1 MSIARH
7 HAEWLSL
14 LDIVGSFLSME
25 VLLEVFPQGLSAHDS
40 EHFALLKQVY
50 AEWGQEQRDR
60 SIDQEIHRV
69 WVEWV
74 LQNTLGYPQE
84 YLKTGQE
91 IGEHWRVRLEQQQE
105 TMMPDWVLVDP
116 RDPQR
121 ANKPE
126 LLIQIFEPNQKLE
139 GTYKGITRSSN
150 WSASPV
156 TRMVELLRGLRVS
169 LGLITNGEEWMLVY
183 APQGGTSSTVSWYA
197 NIWIEE
203 KITLRAFRDLL
214 GVERF
219 FGVQE
224 QDTLASLCDRSKN
237 SQQEVTDQ
245 LGLQVRKAVEI
256 LIQKLAE
263 IDTDHQGRMLAGV
276 STQELYQAA
285 CFVMMRLVFL
295 LCAEER
301 GLLLLGEERYDKNY
315 AVSTLQESLRAIADH
330 SGEEILERRHD
341 AWCRLMA
348 LFRAV
353 HGGVY
358 HPNFKLPAYGG
369 NLFDPD
375 AFPFLEGRFEGHDEP
390 IAVDNRTVLHLL
402 ESLQILRIKVA
413 GGGFEPRRLSF
424 KAIEVEQIG
433 HVYEGLL
440 DHQAVKSNSTVLGLE
455 GTKNKEPEI
464 LLEELEA
471 LAAQGEE
478 VLIKFLKKETG
489 RGEAA
494 LKKLLS
500 FDRELGIGNR
510 ELVMGDGELGIGNRE
525 LVMGGGELGIGN
537 WESGIGD
544 GELGMQ
550 SKPITDYQSPITN
563 PQSPITNL
571 SHYEESRYLTRC
583 GNDLALWHRVKPFY
597 RLIRKDSRE
606 YPVII
611 SAGSVYVTA
620 GTDRRESG
628 THYTPKALTE
638 EIVRY
643 TLEPLVYVGVSEGL
657 PQAEWRLRSPQEI
670 LSLKIC
676 DPTMGSGAFL
686 VQVCRYLA
694 ARLLE
699 SWERLDPPQP
709 PLKRGEKSLEVPLIK
724 GDLGGSIFTVFG
736 NVSKPDLDEPLIP
749 DDEADRLIVAKRLIA
764 ERCVYGVD
772 KNPLAVE
779 MAKLSLWLETLQKDK
794 PFTFVDHALR
804 CGDSLVGVTVEQLR
818 FWNLDV
824 SSHIHQLGM
833 GINEVWNRIREA
845 ISKRMQLESF
855 AVNSLGDRVKKEL
868 LLMESQAR
876 LKDLKD
882 RADLLVM
889 SYLANCKKSQQDD
902 LRREL
907 LMVANGEM
915 DVSVSQ
921 RELLPDLEA
930 LRPLHWE
937 LEFPEVFL
945 DPPQPP
951 LKRGEKILQVPLHK
965 EDLGGSG
972 FDAICGNPPFMGGQ
986 KITGAMGTAYRDFIV
1001 EWIANNVKG
1010 SADFVAYFFLQ
1021 ISRLLKVDGCFGLVA
1036 TNTISQG
1043 DTREVGLDQVATKGK
1058 IYRAIPSRPWSGTA
1072 ALEVAY
1078 VWVKK
1083 GEWNGKYLLDEKSVN
1098 GITPYLAEISKV
1110 KGNPERLKENEGKSF
1125 KGTEV
1130 HGMGFVLDP
1139 EEANAL
1145 ITQNPKNKDVL
1156 FPYINGEDL
1165 NTNYDQS
1172 ASRWVI
1178 NFRDWA
1184 LSPEYDDPKNP
1195 KGAPYASDYPDC
1207 LEIVERLVKS
1217 ERESKADKNQT
1228 NKDTA
1233 KRWWQFKRITKELY
1247 EAIAQCD
1254 RVLVICLHTK
1264 YSIFSIVPKSQ
1275 VFSHALAVI
1284 SDESYKMLAILCS
1297 SFHDFWAWDKASTMG
1312 GHTLRYTPSDCFETF
1327 PFPTLTPET
1336 EKELETIGEKYY
1348 NHRQQIMQTTQLGL
1362 TKTYNR
1368 FHDPNDTTADIQ
1380 QLRELHIQMD
1390 YAVMKAYGWLDLVIG
1405 DGELVMG
1412 NGTITN
1418 PQSPITNHQSAITNP
1433 LNHNFHQT
1441 KQGLRFTISETAR
1454 RDILDRLLALNH
1466 ARYAEEVKAG
1476 VGKEKGKRKKEKFV
1490 DKRQMNLLGKI
1501 N

>member
-440 DHQAVKSNSTVLGLE
+440 DHQAVRSNSTVLGLE

-464 LLEELEA
+464 LLEDLEA
-471 LAAQGEE
+471 LAAQGDE
-478 VLIKFLKKETG
+478 VLVKFLKKETG

-510 ELVMGDGELGIGNRE
+510 ELVM
-525 LVMGGGELGIGN
+525 
-537 WESGIGD
+537 GD

-749 DDEADRLIVAKRLIA
+749 DDEVDRLIVAKRLIA

-889 SYLANCKKSQQDD
+889 SYLANCKRSQQDD

-915 DVSVSQ
+915 SVSDSQ
-921 RELLPDLEA
+921 REILPDLEA
-930 LRPLHWE
+930 LRPFHWE

-965 EDLGGSG
+965 GDLGGAG
-972 FDAICGNPPFMGGQ
+972 FDAI
-986 KITGAMGTAYRDFIV
+986 
-1001 EWIANNVKG
+1001 
-1010 SADFVAYFFLQ
+1010 
-1021 ISRLLKVDGCFGLVA
+1021 
-1036 TNTISQG
+1036 
-1043 DTREVGLDQVATKGK
+1043 
-1058 IYRAIPSRPWSGTA
+1058 
-1072 ALEVAY
+1072 
-1078 VWVKK
+1078 
-1083 GEWNGKYLLDEKSVN
+1083 
-1098 GITPYLAEISKV
+1098 
-1110 KGNPERLKENEGKSF
+1110 
-1125 KGTEV
+1125 
-1130 HGMGFVLDP
+1130 
-1139 EEANAL
+1139 
-1145 ITQNPKNKDVL
+1145 
-1156 FPYINGEDL
+1156 
-1165 NTNYDQS
+1165 
-1172 ASRWVI
+1172 
-1178 NFRDWA
+1178 
-1184 LSPEYDDPKNP
+1184 
-1195 KGAPYASDYPDC
+1195 
-1207 LEIVERLVKS
+1207 
-1217 ERESKADKNQT
+1217 
-1228 NKDTA
+1228 
-1233 KRWWQFKRITKELY
+1233 
-1247 EAIAQCD
+1247 
-1254 RVLVICLHTK
+1254 
-1264 YSIFSIVPKSQ
+1264 
-1275 VFSHALAVI
+1275 
-1284 SDESYKMLAILCS
+1284 
-1297 SFHDFWAWDKASTMG
+1297 
-1312 GHTLRYTPSDCFETF
+1312 
-1327 PFPTLTPET
+1327 
-1336 EKELETIGEKYY
+1336 
-1348 NHRQQIMQTTQLGL
+1348 
-1362 TKTYNR
+1362 
-1368 FHDPNDTTADIQ
+1368 
-1380 QLRELHIQMD
+1380 
-1390 YAVMKAYGWLDLVIG
+1390 
-1405 DGELVMG
+1405 
-1412 NGTITN
+1412 
-1418 PQSPITNHQSAITNP
+1418 
-1433 LNHNFHQT
+1433 
-1441 KQGLRFTISETAR
+1441 
-1454 RDILDRLLALNH
+1454 
-1466 ARYAEEVKAG
+1466 
-1476 VGKEKGKRKKEKFV
+1476 
-1490 DKRQMNLLGKI
+1490 
-1501 N
+1501 

>member
-74 LQNTLGYPQE
+74 LLNTLGYPQE

-105 TMMPDWVLVDP
+105 TLIPDWVLVDP

-224 QDTLASLCDRSKN
+224 QDTLVSLCDRSKN

-440 DHQAVKSNSTVLGLE
+440 DHQAVRSNSTVLGLE

-464 LLEELEA
+464 LLEDLEA

-478 VLIKFLKKETG
+478 VLLKFLKKETG

-510 ELVMGDGELGIGNRE
+510 ELVM
-525 LVMGGGELGIGN
+525 
-537 WESGIGD
+537 GD

-699 SWERLDPPQP
+699 SWERLGSPH
-709 PLKRGEKSLEVPLIK
+709 PLAPSPLGRGGTRDLSGSPLP
-724 GDLGGSIFTVFG
+724 LGEGLGVRAVFTVFG

-818 FWNLDV
+818 FWDLDV

-889 SYLANCKKSQQDD
+889 SYLASCKRSQQDD

-907 LMVANGEM
+907 LLVANGDM
-915 DVSVSQ
+915 SVSDSQ
-921 RELLPDLEA
+921 REILPNLEA
-930 LRPLHWE
+930 LRPFHWE

-945 DPPQPP
+945 GASVVLASASLSQRKLSDHRT
-951 LKRGEKILQVPLHK
+951 LSGAE
-965 EDLGGSG
+965 GSG
-972 FDAICGNPPFMGGQ
+972 FDAICGNPPFMGGL
-986 KITGAMGTAYRDFIV
+986 KLFPNFGGAYRDYLVNHLASGIRG
-1001 EWIANNVKG
+1001 NRG
-1010 SADFVAYFFLQ
+1010 TADFCAYFFLRV
-1021 ISRLLKVDGCFGLVA
+1021 INLLKQDGCFGLVA
-1036 TNTISQG
+1036 TNTIAQG
-1043 DTREVGLDQVATKGK
+1043 DTREIGLDQVVKIGE
-1058 IYRAIPSRPWSGTA
+1058 IYRSVPSRPWSGTA

-1078 VWVKK
+1078 VWAKK
-1083 GEWNGKYLLDEKSVN
+1083 GGWEGKYFINEKEVD
-1098 GITPYLAEISKV
+1098 GITSYLSV
-1110 KGNPERLKENEGKSF
+1110 SSNSMGTPEKLKANESKSF
-1125 KGTEV
+1125 QGSNV
-1130 HGMGFVLDP
+1130 VGMGFVLEP
-1139 EEANAL
+1139 EEAKAL
-1145 ITQNPKNKDVL
+1145 ITKNSKNKDVL
-1156 FPYINGEDL
+1156 FPYLNGSDV
-1165 NTNYDQS
+1165 NSNYDQS
-1172 ASRWVI
+1172 PSRWVI
-1178 NFRDWA
+1178 NFFDWA
-1184 LSPEYDDPKNP
+1184 LSPEHDDPKKP
-1195 KGAPYASDYPDC
+1195 KGAPYATDYPDC
-1207 LEIVERLVKS
+1207 LEIVERLVKP
-1217 ERESKADKNQT
+1217 E
-1228 NKDTA
+1228 
-1233 KRWWQFKRITKELY
+1233 RITKPPINHFNKTIARDWWLYGGPRKELY

-1254 RVLVICLHTK
+1254 RVLVCARVSKML
-1264 YSIFSIVPKSQ
+1264 IFSFVPNEY
-1275 VFSHALAVI
+1275 VFNEKLVVFPDSNSVYFSLLQ
-1284 SDESYKMLAILCS
+1284 SDI
-1297 SFHDFWAWDKASTMG
+1297 HVHWAWQYSSTMRDAG
-1312 GHTLRYTPSDCFETF
+1312 INYSPTDVLETF

-1368 FHDPNDTTADIQ
+1368 FHDPNDTAADIQ

-1405 DGELVMG
+1405 DGELVMGNGELVMG

-1501 N
+1501 NQS

>member
-413 GGGFEPRRLSF
+413 GGGLEPRRLSF

-440 DHQAVKSNSTVLGLE
+440 DHQAVRSNSTVLGLE

-464 LLEELEA
+464 LLEDLEA

-478 VLIKFLKKETG
+478 VLLKFLKKETG

-510 ELVMGDGELGIGNRE
+510 ELVM
-525 LVMGGGELGIGN
+525 
-537 WESGIGD
+537 GD

-749 DDEADRLIVAKRLIA
+749 DDEVDRLIVAKRLIA

-889 SYLANCKKSQQDD
+889 SYLANCKRSQQDD

-915 DVSVSQ
+915 SVSDSQ
-921 RELLPDLEA
+921 REILPDLEA
-930 LRPLHWE
+930 LRPFHWE

-965 EDLGGSG
+965 GDLGGAG
-972 FDAICGNPPFMGGQ
+972 FDAICGNPPFMGGS
-986 KITGAMGTAYRDFIV
+986 KITGVMGTPYRDFLV
-1001 EWIANNVKG
+1001 DWIAQKKG
-1010 SADFVAYFFLQ
+1010 NADFVAYFFLQ
-1021 ISRLLKVDGCFGLVA
+1021 VCNLLKNDGCFGLVA
-1036 TNTISQG
+1036 TNTIAQG
-1043 DTREVGLDQVATKGK
+1043 DTREIGLDQVATKGK

-1078 VWVKK
+1078 VWAKK
-1083 GEWNGKYLLDEKSVN
+1083 GNWEGKYLLDGKEVE
-1098 GITPYLAEISKV
+1098 GITPYLSIASTSASNPHQLIANKGQSFLGSKIY
-1110 KGNPERLKENEGKSF
+1110 GQ
-1125 KGTEV
+1125 
-1130 HGMGFVLDP
+1130 GFVLAL
-1139 EEANAL
+1139 EESEAL
-1145 ITQNPKNKDVL
+1145 IIKNPANKDIL
-1156 FPYINGEDL
+1156 FPYINGSDL
-1165 NTNYDQS
+1165 NENFDQS
-1172 ASRWVI
+1172 PSRWVI
-1178 NFRDWA
+1178 NFFDWA
-1184 LSPEYDDPKNP
+1184 LSPEHDDPKNL

-1207 LEIVERLVKS
+1207 LEIVERLVKP
-1217 ERESKADKNQT
+1217 ERAT
-1228 NKDTA
+1228 NNRKVRRE
-1233 KRWWQFKRITKELY
+1233 RWWQYGEIAKGLY
-1247 EAIAQCD
+1247 ETISQCD
-1254 RVLVICLHTK
+1254 RVLVLSLVNNHLGFA
-1264 YSIFSIVPKSQ
+1264 FSRTNI
-1275 VFSHALAVI
+1275 VFSHRCAVFPLSKY
-1284 SDESYKMLAILCS
+1284 SDFCILQS
-1297 SFHDFWAWDKASTMG
+1297 NFHYNWAWSNSSTM
-1312 GHTLRYTPSDCFETF
+1312 RRDINYSPSDCFVTF

-1368 FHDPNDTTADIQ
+1368 FHDPNDTAADIQ

-1405 DGELVMG
+1405 DGELVMGNGELVMG

>member
-50 AEWGQEQRDR
+50 AEWGNEQSDR
-60 SIDQEIHRV
+60 RIEREIHRA

-74 LQNTLGYPQE
+74 LVNTLGYPQE

-91 IGEHWRVRLEQQQE
+91 IANHWRIRLEQHQE
-105 TMMPDWVLVDP
+105 TIAPDWVLVDAH
-116 RDPQR
+116 DPNKV
-121 ANKPE
+121 NKPE
-126 LLIQIFEPNQKLE
+126 LLIQIFEPSQKLD
-139 GTYKGITRSSN
+139 GTYKGINKESK

-156 TRMVELLRGLRVS
+156 TRMVELLRGLKVS

-183 APQGGTSSTVSWYA
+183 APQGGTSSTVSWYG
-197 NIWIEE
+197 NIWVEE

-224 QDTLASLCDRSKN
+224 QDTLGSLCDRSKN

-263 IDTDHQGRMLAGV
+263 IDADHQGRMLAQV
-276 STQELYQAA
+276 SMQELYRAA

-369 NLFDPD
+369 DLFDPD

-440 DHQAVKSNSTVLGLE
+440 DHQAVKSSSTVLGLE

-464 LLEELEA
+464 LLEDLEA

-478 VLIKFLKKETG
+478 VLVKFLKKDTG

-494 LKKLLS
+494 LKKLLI
-500 FDRELGIGNR
+500 FDSASALSNI
-510 ELVMGDGELGIGNRE
+510 
-525 LVMGGGELGIGN
+525 
-537 WESGIGD
+537 
-544 GELGMQ
+544 
-550 SKPITDYQSPITN
+550 
-563 PQSPITNL
+563 NL

-583 GNDLALWHRVKPFY
+583 GNDLQLWHRIKPFY

-611 SAGSVYVTA
+611 STGSVYVTA

-657 PQAEWRLRSPQEI
+657 PQGEWRLRSPQEI
-670 LSLKIC
+670 LNLKIC

-699 SWERLDPPQP
+699 SWENLPPSPQFWGNKNNQSP
-709 PLKRGEKSLEVPLIK
+709 PEL
-724 GDLGGSIFTVFG
+724 GDLGGLDNLKQGRRDVFTVFG
-736 NVSKPDLDEPLIP
+736 NISKPDLDEALIP
-749 DDEADRLIVAKRLIA
+749 DDDLDRLIVAKRLIA

-804 CGDSLVGVTVEQLR
+804 CGDSLLGLTSREQFEKLHLNPEKGNFTGRLVAPKMKPVLQKAIAERLGLKNLR
-818 FWNLDV
+818 DDDRALKEAK
-824 SSHIHQLGM
+824 L
-833 GINEVWNRIREA
+833 REA
-845 ISKRMQLESF
+845 
-855 AVNSLGDRVKKEL
+855 
-868 LLMESQAR
+868 
-876 LKDLKD
+876 D
-882 RADLLVM
+882 RAIAQVRYIGDSLIGECFAKANKAENLKAEDLNRLLETVVLLEDEQERDREI
-889 SYLANCKKSQQDD
+889 SLLKNQAERRLNFDLPQQDLAAD
-902 LRREL
+902 SNKRR
-907 LMVANGEM
+907 V
-915 DVSVSQ
+915 
-921 RELLPDLEA
+921 PF
-930 LRPLHWE
+930 HWIF
-937 LEFPEVFL
+937 EFPEIFL
-945 DPPQPP
+945 DQ
-951 LKRGEKILQVPLHK
+951 ENA
-965 EDLGGSG
+965 G

-1001 EWIANNVKG
+1001 EWVANNVKG
-1010 SADFVAYFFLQ
+1010 SADFVSYFFLQ
-1021 ISRLLKVDGCFGLVA
+1021 ISRLLKNDGCFGLVA

-1043 DTREVGLDQVATKGK
+1043 DTREVGLDQVATKGE

-1078 VWVKK
+1078 VWAKK
-1083 GEWNGKYLLDEKSVN
+1083 GDWNGKYFLNEKPVD
-1098 GITPYLAEISKV
+1098 GITPYLTEIGRILGTPYTLEVNS
-1110 KGNPERLKENEGKSF
+1110 GKSF
-1125 KGTEV
+1125 QGSNIL
-1130 HGMGFVLDP
+1130 GIGFTMSPD
-1139 EEANAL
+1139 EAKAL
-1145 ITQNPKNKDVL
+1145 ITKDPKNQDIL
-1156 FPYINGEDL
+1156 FPYLNGSDL
-1165 NTNYDQS
+1165 NSNPDQ
-1172 ASRWVI
+1172 APARWVI
-1178 NFRDWA
+1178 NF
-1184 LSPEYDDPKNP
+1184 
-1195 KGAPYASDYPDC
+1195 G
-1207 LEIVERLVKS
+1207 
-1217 ERESKADKNQT
+1217 
-1228 NKDTA
+1228 
-1233 KRWWQFKRITKELY
+1233 
-1247 EAIAQCD
+1247 
-1254 RVLVICLHTK
+1254 
-1264 YSIFSIVPKSQ
+1264 SI
-1275 VFSHALAVI
+1275 
-1284 SDESYKMLAILCS
+1284 
-1297 SFHDFWAWDKASTMG
+1297 
-1312 GHTLRYTPSDCFETF
+1312 
-1327 PFPTLTPET
+1327 
-1336 EKELETIGEKYY
+1336 
-1348 NHRQQIMQTTQLGL
+1348 
-1362 TKTYNR
+1362 
-1368 FHDPNDTTADIQ
+1368 
-1380 QLRELHIQMD
+1380 
-1390 YAVMKAYGWLDLVIG
+1390 
-1405 DGELVMG
+1405 
-1412 NGTITN
+1412 
-1418 PQSPITNHQSAITNP
+1418 
-1433 LNHNFHQT
+1433 
-1441 KQGLRFTISETAR
+1441 
-1454 RDILDRLLALNH
+1454 
-1466 ARYAEEVKAG
+1466 G
-1476 VGKEKGKRKKEKFV
+1476 VSGR
-1490 DKRQMNLLGKI
+1490 
-1501 N
+1501 

>member
-50 AEWGQEQRDR
+50 AEWGNEQSDR
-60 SIDQEIHRV
+60 QIHRA

-74 LQNTLGYPQE
+74 LVNTLGYPQE

-91 IGEHWRVRLEQQQE
+91 IANHWQIRLEQHQE
-105 TMMPDWVLVDP
+105 TIAPDWVLVDP
-116 RDPQR
+116 QV
-121 ANKPE
+121 NKPE
-126 LLIQIFEPNQKLE
+126 LLIQIFEPSQKLD
-139 GTYKGITRSSN
+139 GTYKGINKGSN

-156 TRMVELLRGLRVS
+156 TRMVELLRGLKVS

-197 NIWIEE
+197 NIWVEE

-263 IDTDHQGRMLAGV
+263 IDADHQGRMLAQV
-276 STQELYQAA
+276 SMQELYRAA

-369 NLFDPD
+369 DLFDPD

-440 DHQAVKSNSTVLGLE
+440 DHQAVKSSSTVLGLD

-464 LLEELEA
+464 LLEDLEA

-478 VLIKFLKKETG
+478 VLVKFLKKDTG

-494 LKKLLS
+494 LKKLLI
-500 FDRELGIGNR
+500 FDSAEALASTSLSQRQNR
-510 ELVMGDGELGIGNRE
+510 TL
-525 LVMGGGELGIGN
+525 
-537 WESGIGD
+537 SGVEGS
-544 GELGMQ
+544 G
-550 SKPITDYQSPITN
+550 
-563 PQSPITNL
+563 L

-583 GNDLALWHRVKPFY
+583 GNDLALWHRIKPFY
-597 RLIRKDSRE
+597 RLIRKDTRD

-643 TLEPLVYVGVSEGL
+643 TLEPLVYMGVSEGL

-670 LSLKIC
+670 LNLKIC

-686 VQVCRYLA
+686 VQVCRFLA

-699 SWERLDPPQP
+699 SWE
-709 PLKRGEKSLEVPLIK
+709 GLE
-724 GDLGGSIFTVFG
+724 GSKIFTVFG
-736 NVSKPDLDEPLIP
+736 NISKPDLDEALIP
-749 DDEADRLIVAKRLIA
+749 DDDLDRLIVAKRLIA

-818 FWNLDV
+818 FWDLDV
-824 SSHIHQLGM
+824 SSHVHQLGI
-833 GINEVWNRIREA
+833 GINEVWIRIREA
-845 ISKRMQLESF
+845 ISKRMELESF
-855 AVNSLGDRVKKEL
+855 TVNSREDRAKKEAL
-868 LLMESQAR
+868 LAVSQAR
-876 LKDLKD
+876 IKDLKD

-889 SYLANCKKSQQDD
+889 SYLANCKRSQQDD

-907 LMVANGEM
+907 LLVANGEM
-915 DVSVSQ
+915 DMSVSQ

-930 LRPLHWE
+930 LRPFHWE

-945 DPPQPP
+945 PSPPSP
-951 LKRGEKILQVPLHK
+951 LSQKGRGGTISKTVLAPLSL
-965 EDLGGSG
+965 DGRGTGGEGG

-1001 EWIANNVKG
+1001 EWVANNVKG

-1021 ISRLLKVDGCFGLVA
+1021 IS
-1036 TNTISQG
+1036 
-1043 DTREVGLDQVATKGK
+1043 
-1058 IYRAIPSRPWSGTA
+1058 GTGS
-1072 ALEVAY
+1072 
-1078 VWVKK
+1078 VK
-1083 GEWNGKYLLDEKSVN
+1083 W
-1098 GITPYLAEISKV
+1098 
-1110 KGNPERLKENEGKSF
+1110 ER
-1125 KGTEV
+1125 
-1130 HGMGFVLDP
+1130 
-1139 EEANAL
+1139 
-1145 ITQNPKNKDVL
+1145 
-1156 FPYINGEDL
+1156 
-1165 NTNYDQS
+1165 
-1172 ASRWVI
+1172 
-1178 NFRDWA
+1178 
-1184 LSPEYDDPKNP
+1184 
-1195 KGAPYASDYPDC
+1195 
-1207 LEIVERLVKS
+1207 
-1217 ERESKADKNQT
+1217 
-1228 NKDTA
+1228 
-1233 KRWWQFKRITKELY
+1233 
-1247 EAIAQCD
+1247 
-1254 RVLVICLHTK
+1254 
-1264 YSIFSIVPKSQ
+1264 
-1275 VFSHALAVI
+1275 
-1284 SDESYKMLAILCS
+1284 
-1297 SFHDFWAWDKASTMG
+1297 
-1312 GHTLRYTPSDCFETF
+1312 
-1327 PFPTLTPET
+1327 
-1336 EKELETIGEKYY
+1336 
-1348 NHRQQIMQTTQLGL
+1348 
-1362 TKTYNR
+1362 
-1368 FHDPNDTTADIQ
+1368 
-1380 QLRELHIQMD
+1380 
-1390 YAVMKAYGWLDLVIG
+1390 
-1405 DGELVMG
+1405 
-1412 NGTITN
+1412 
-1418 PQSPITNHQSAITNP
+1418 
-1433 LNHNFHQT
+1433 
-1441 KQGLRFTISETAR
+1441 
-1454 RDILDRLLALNH
+1454 
-1466 ARYAEEVKAG
+1466 
-1476 VGKEKGKRKKEKFV
+1476 
-1490 DKRQMNLLGKI
+1490 
-1501 N
+1501 

>member
-510 ELVMGDGELGIGNRE
+510 ELVMGDGELG
-525 LVMGGGELGIGN
+525 
-537 WESGIGD
+537 
-544 GELGMQ
+544 MQ

-749 DDEADRLIVAKRLIA
+749 DDEVDRLIVAKRLIA

-889 SYLANCKKSQQDD
+889 SYLANCKRSQQDD

-915 DVSVSQ
+915 SVSDSQ
-921 RELLPDLEA
+921 REILPDLEA
-930 LRPLHWE
+930 LRPFHWE

>member
-1 MSIARH
+1 
-7 HAEWLSL
+7 
-14 LDIVGSFLSME
+14 
-25 VLLEVFPQGLSAHDS
+25 
-40 EHFALLKQVY
+40 
-50 AEWGQEQRDR
+50 
-60 SIDQEIHRV
+60 
-69 WVEWV
+69 
-74 LQNTLGYPQE
+74 
-84 YLKTGQE
+84 
-91 IGEHWRVRLEQQQE
+91 
-105 TMMPDWVLVDP
+105 
-116 RDPQR
+116 
-121 ANKPE
+121 
-126 LLIQIFEPNQKLE
+126 
-139 GTYKGITRSSN
+139 
-150 WSASPV
+150 
-156 TRMVELLRGLRVS
+156 
-169 LGLITNGEEWMLVY
+169 
-183 APQGGTSSTVSWYA
+183 
-197 NIWIEE
+197 
-203 KITLRAFRDLL
+203 
-214 GVERF
+214 
-219 FGVQE
+219 
-224 QDTLASLCDRSKN
+224 
-237 SQQEVTDQ
+237 
-245 LGLQVRKAVEI
+245 
-256 LIQKLAE
+256 
-263 IDTDHQGRMLAGV
+263 
-276 STQELYQAA
+276 
-285 CFVMMRLVFL
+285 
-295 LCAEER
+295 
-301 GLLLLGEERYDKNY
+301 
-315 AVSTLQESLRAIADH
+315 
-330 SGEEILERRHD
+330 
-341 AWCRLMA
+341 
-348 LFRAV
+348 
-353 HGGVY
+353 
-358 HPNFKLPAYGG
+358 
-369 NLFDPD
+369 
-375 AFPFLEGRFEGHDEP
+375 
-390 IAVDNRTVLHLL
+390 
-402 ESLQILRIKVA
+402 
-413 GGGFEPRRLSF
+413 
-424 KAIEVEQIG
+424 
-433 HVYEGLL
+433 
-440 DHQAVKSNSTVLGLE
+440 
-455 GTKNKEPEI
+455 
-464 LLEELEA
+464 
-471 LAAQGEE
+471 
-478 VLIKFLKKETG
+478 
-489 RGEAA
+489 
-494 LKKLLS
+494 
-500 FDRELGIGNR
+500 
-510 ELVMGDGELGIGNRE
+510 
-525 LVMGGGELGIGN
+525 
-537 WESGIGD
+537 
-544 GELGMQ
+544 
-550 SKPITDYQSPITN
+550 
-563 PQSPITNL
+563 
-571 SHYEESRYLTRC
+571 
-583 GNDLALWHRVKPFY
+583 
-597 RLIRKDSRE
+597 
-606 YPVII
+606 
-611 SAGSVYVTA
+611 
-620 GTDRRESG
+620 
-628 THYTPKALTE
+628 
-638 EIVRY
+638 
-643 TLEPLVYVGVSEGL
+643 
-657 PQAEWRLRSPQEI
+657 
-670 LSLKIC
+670 
-676 DPTMGSGAFL
+676 
-686 VQVCRYLA
+686 
-694 ARLLE
+694 
-699 SWERLDPPQP
+699 
-709 PLKRGEKSLEVPLIK
+709 
-724 GDLGGSIFTVFG
+724 
-736 NVSKPDLDEPLIP
+736 
-749 DDEADRLIVAKRLIA
+749 
-764 ERCVYGVD
+764 
-772 KNPLAVE
+772 
-779 MAKLSLWLETLQKDK
+779 
-794 PFTFVDHALR
+794 
-804 CGDSLVGVTVEQLR
+804 
-818 FWNLDV
+818 
-824 SSHIHQLGM
+824 
-833 GINEVWNRIREA
+833 
-845 ISKRMQLESF
+845 
-855 AVNSLGDRVKKEL
+855 
-868 LLMESQAR
+868 
-876 LKDLKD
+876 
-882 RADLLVM
+882 
-889 SYLANCKKSQQDD
+889 
-902 LRREL
+902 
-907 LMVANGEM
+907 
-915 DVSVSQ
+915 
-921 RELLPDLEA
+921 LPDLEA

>member
-50 AEWGQEQRDR
+50 AEWGNEQSDR
-60 SIDQEIHRV
+60 RIDRQIHRA

-74 LQNTLGYPQE
+74 LVNTLGYPQE

-91 IGEHWRVRLEQQQE
+91 IANHWRIRMEQHQE
-105 TMMPDWVLVDP
+105 TIAPDWVLVDAH
-116 RDPQR
+116 DPNKV
-121 ANKPE
+121 NKPE
-126 LLIQIFEPNQKLE
+126 LLIQIFEPSQKLD
-139 GTYKGITRSSN
+139 GTYKGINKESK

-156 TRMVELLRGLRVS
+156 TRIVELLRGLKVS

-183 APQGGTSSTVSWYA
+183 APQGGTSSTVSWYG
-197 NIWIEE
+197 NIWVEE

-263 IDTDHQGRMLAGV
+263 IDADHQGRMLALV
-276 STQELYQAA
+276 SMQELYRAA

-369 NLFDPD
+369 DLFDPD

-413 GGGFEPRRLSF
+413 GGSFEPRRLSF

-440 DHQAVKSNSTVLGLE
+440 DHQAVKSSSTVLGLE

-464 LLEELEA
+464 LLDELEA

-478 VLIKFLKKETG
+478 VLVKFLKKDTG

-494 LKKLLS
+494 LKKLLI
-500 FDRELGIGNR
+500 FDSAEALSNI
-510 ELVMGDGELGIGNRE
+510 
-525 LVMGGGELGIGN
+525 
-537 WESGIGD
+537 
-544 GELGMQ
+544 
-550 SKPITDYQSPITN
+550 
-563 PQSPITNL
+563 NL

-583 GNDLALWHRVKPFY
+583 GNDLQLWHRIKPFY

-611 SAGSVYVTA
+611 SAGAVYVTA

-643 TLEPLVYVGVSEGL
+643 TLEPLVYMGVSEGL

-670 LSLKIC
+670 LNLKIC

-686 VQVCRYLA
+686 VQVCRFLA

-709 PLKRGEKSLEVPLIK
+709 PLKRGEKKNLEVPLYK

-736 NVSKPDLDEPLIP
+736 NISKPDLDEALIP
-749 DDEADRLIVAKRLIA
+749 DDDLDRLIVAKRLIA

-804 CGDSLVGVTVEQLR
+804 CGDSLLGLTSREQFEKLHLNPEKGNFTGRLVAPKMKPVLQKAIAERLGLKNLR
-818 FWNLDV
+818 DDDRALKEAK
-824 SSHIHQLGM
+824 L
-833 GINEVWNRIREA
+833 REA
-845 ISKRMQLESF
+845 
-855 AVNSLGDRVKKEL
+855 
-868 LLMESQAR
+868 
-876 LKDLKD
+876 D
-882 RADLLVM
+882 RAIAQVRYIGDSLIGECFAKANKAENLKAEDLNRLLETVVLLEDEQERDREI
-889 SYLANCKKSQQDD
+889 SLLKNQAERRLNFDLSQQDLAAD
-902 LRREL
+902 SNKRR
-907 LMVANGEM
+907 V
-915 DVSVSQ
+915 
-921 RELLPDLEA
+921 PF
-930 LRPLHWE
+930 HWIF
-937 LEFPEVFL
+937 EFPEIFL
-945 DPPQPP
+945 DQ
-951 LKRGEKILQVPLHK
+951 ECA
-965 EDLGGSG
+965 G
-972 FDAICGNPPFMGGQ
+972 FDAICGNPPFMGGK
-986 KITGAMGTAYRDFIV
+986 KITGAMGTAYRDFLV
-1001 EWIANNVKG
+1001 EWVANNVKG
-1010 SADFVAYFFLQ
+1010 
-1021 ISRLLKVDGCFGLVA
+1021 RL
-1036 TNTISQG
+1036 I
-1043 DTREVGLDQVATKGK
+1043 
-1058 IYRAIPSRPWSGTA
+1058 
-1072 ALEVAY
+1072 
-1078 VWVKK
+1078 
-1083 GEWNGKYLLDEKSVN
+1083 
-1098 GITPYLAEISKV
+1098 
-1110 KGNPERLKENEGKSF
+1110 
-1125 KGTEV
+1125 
-1130 HGMGFVLDP
+1130 
-1139 EEANAL
+1139 
-1145 ITQNPKNKDVL
+1145 
-1156 FPYINGEDL
+1156 
-1165 NTNYDQS
+1165 
-1172 ASRWVI
+1172 
-1178 NFRDWA
+1178 
-1184 LSPEYDDPKNP
+1184 
-1195 KGAPYASDYPDC
+1195 
-1207 LEIVERLVKS
+1207 
-1217 ERESKADKNQT
+1217 
-1228 NKDTA
+1228 
-1233 KRWWQFKRITKELY
+1233 
-1247 EAIAQCD
+1247 
-1254 RVLVICLHTK
+1254 
-1264 YSIFSIVPKSQ
+1264 
-1275 VFSHALAVI
+1275 
-1284 SDESYKMLAILCS
+1284 
-1297 SFHDFWAWDKASTMG
+1297 
-1312 GHTLRYTPSDCFETF
+1312 
-1327 PFPTLTPET
+1327 
-1336 EKELETIGEKYY
+1336 
-1348 NHRQQIMQTTQLGL
+1348 
-1362 TKTYNR
+1362 
-1368 FHDPNDTTADIQ
+1368 
-1380 QLRELHIQMD
+1380 
-1390 YAVMKAYGWLDLVIG
+1390 
-1405 DGELVMG
+1405 
-1412 NGTITN
+1412 
-1418 PQSPITNHQSAITNP
+1418 
-1433 LNHNFHQT
+1433 
-1441 KQGLRFTISETAR
+1441 
-1454 RDILDRLLALNH
+1454 
-1466 ARYAEEVKAG
+1466 
-1476 VGKEKGKRKKEKFV
+1476 
-1490 DKRQMNLLGKI
+1490 
-1501 N
+1501 

>member
-14 LDIVGSFLSME
+14 VDIVGSFLSME

-60 SIDQEIHRV
+60 SIDQEIHRA

-105 TMMPDWVLVDP
+105 TLIPDWVLVDP
-116 RDPQR
+116 RDSQKV
-121 ANKPE
+121 NKPE
-126 LLIQIFEPNQKLE
+126 LLIQMFEPSQKLD
-139 GTYKGITRSSN
+139 GTYKGINKGISKGSN

-276 STQELYQAA
+276 SMQELYQAA

-375 AFPFLEGRFEGHDEP
+375 TFPFLEGRFEGHDEP

-440 DHQAVKSNSTVLGLE
+440 DHQAVRSLSTVLGLE

-464 LLEELEA
+464 LLEDLEA
-471 LAAQGEE
+471 LAAKGEE
-478 VLIKFLKKETG
+478 GLIKFLKKETG

-494 LKKLLS
+494 LKKLLPS
-500 FDRELGIGNR
+500 PPSPLSQGARGDKKDLLLLLPLGEGW
-510 ELVMGDGELGIGNRE
+510 GEG
-525 LVMGGGELGIGN
+525 
-537 WESGIGD
+537 
-544 GELGMQ
+544 
-550 SKPITDYQSPITN
+550 
-563 PQSPITNL
+563 L

-583 GNDLALWHRVKPFY
+583 GNDLALWHRIKPFY

-611 SAGSVYVTA
+611 SAGAVYVTA

-657 PQAEWRLRSPQEI
+657 PQGEWKLRSPQEI

-686 VQVCRYLA
+686 VQVCRFLA

-709 PLKRGEKSLEVPLIK
+709 PLKRGEKKNLEVPLVKGEKSLEVPLYK

-804 CGDSLVGVTVEQLR
+804 CGDSLLGLTSREQFEKLHLNPEMGNFTGRLVAPKMKPVLQKAIAERLGLKNLR
-818 FWNLDV
+818 DDDRALKEAK
-824 SSHIHQLGM
+824 L
-833 GINEVWNRIREA
+833 REA
-845 ISKRMQLESF
+845 
-855 AVNSLGDRVKKEL
+855 
-868 LLMESQAR
+868 
-876 LKDLKD
+876 D
-882 RADLLVM
+882 RAIAQVRYIGDSLIGECFAKANKAENLKAEDLQILLETAVLLEDEQERERKI
-889 SYLANCKKSQQDD
+889 SLLKNQAERRLNFDLSQQDLAAD
-902 LRREL
+902 SNKRR
-907 LMVANGEM
+907 V
-915 DVSVSQ
+915 
-921 RELLPDLEA
+921 PF
-930 LRPLHWE
+930 HWIF
-937 LEFPEVFL
+937 EFPEIFL
-945 DPPQPP
+945 DQ
-951 LKRGEKILQVPLHK
+951 ENA
-965 EDLGGSG
+965 G

-986 KITGAMGTAYRDFIV
+986 KITGAMGTAYRDFLV
-1001 EWIANNVKG
+1001 EWVANNVKG

-1021 ISRLLKVDGCFGLVA
+1021 ISRLLKDDGCFGLVA

-1078 VWVKK
+1078 VWAKK
-1083 GEWNGKYLLDEKSVN
+1083 GEWKGKYFLNEKSVN
-1098 GITPYLAEISKV
+1098 GITPYLTEIGETSGTPFKLEA
-1110 KGNPERLKENEGKSF
+1110 NSGKSF
-1125 KGTEV
+1125 QGSNV
-1130 HGMGFVLDP
+1130 LGIGFTMSPD
-1139 EEANAL
+1139 EAKAL
-1145 ITQNPKNKDVL
+1145 ITKNSKNQDVL
-1156 FPYINGEDL
+1156 FPYLNGEDL
-1165 NTNYDQS
+1165 NSTYDQS
-1172 ASRWVI
+1172 PSRWVI
-1178 NFRDWA
+1178 NFKNWA
-1184 LSPEYDDPKNP
+1184 LSPEHDDPKKP

-1207 LEIVERLVKS
+1207 LEIVERLVKP
-1217 ERESKADKNQT
+1217 ERAKNSDK
-1228 NKDTA
+1228 
-1233 KRWWQFKRITKELY
+1233 KRREVWWQFTRPTLELY

-1254 RVLVICLHTK
+1254 RVLVAARVSKNLIFEFVDTNQ
-1264 YSIFSIVPKSQ
+1264 IFSE
-1275 VFSHALAVI
+1275 ALVVLNFQDCKYLSLLQSSI
-1284 SDESYKMLAILCS
+1284 HSD
-1297 SFHDFWAWDKASTMG
+1297 WAWDKCSTMRDAG
-1312 GHTLRYTPSDCFETF
+1312 IRYSPTDGFETF

-1368 FHDPNDTTADIQ
+1368 FHDPNDTAADIQ

-1390 YAVMKAYGWLDLVIG
+1390 YAVMKAYQVKDFAK
-1405 DGELVMG
+1405 
-1412 NGTITN
+1412 
-1418 PQSPITNHQSAITNP
+1418 QNP
-1433 LNHNFHQT
+1433 LLELDHNFHQT
-1441 KQGLRFTISETAR
+1441 KQGLRFTISESAR

-1466 ARYAEEVKAG
+1466 QRYAEEVKAG
-1476 VGKEKGKRKKEKFV
+1476 VGKEKGKRKKEKVV
-1490 DKRQMNLLGKI
+1490 DKRQTVLDV
-1501 N
+1501 

>member
-50 AEWGQEQRDR
+50 AEWGNEQSDR
-60 SIDQEIHRV
+60 RIDREIHRA

-74 LQNTLGYPQE
+74 LVNTLGYPQE

-91 IGEHWRVRLEQQQE
+91 IANNWRIRMEQHQE
-105 TMMPDWVLVDP
+105 TLAPDWVLVDSEV
-116 RDPQR
+116 
-121 ANKPE
+121 NKPE
-126 LLIQIFEPNQKLE
+126 LLIQIFEPSQKLD
-139 GTYKGITRSSN
+139 GTYKGINKGSN

-156 TRMVELLRGLRVS
+156 TRMVELLRGLKVS

-183 APQGGTSSTVSWYA
+183 APQGGTSSTVSWYG
-197 NIWIEE
+197 NIWVEE

-263 IDTDHQGRMLAGV
+263 IDADHQGKMLAQV
-276 STQELYQAA
+276 SMQELYRAA

-369 NLFDPD
+369 DLFDPD

-413 GGGFEPRRLSF
+413 GGSFEPRRLSF

-440 DHQAVKSNSTVLGLE
+440 DHQAVRSQSTVLGLE

-464 LLEELEA
+464 LLEYLEA
-471 LAAQGEE
+471 LAALGEE
-478 VLIKFLKKETG
+478 VLVKFLKKETG
-489 RGEAA
+489 RGEVA
-494 LKKLLS
+494 LKKLLP
-500 FDRELGIGNR
+500 FDFAQGSAVASTSLSQRQNR
-510 ELVMGDGELGIGNRE
+510 TL
-525 LVMGGGELGIGN
+525 
-537 WESGIGD
+537 SGVEGS
-544 GELGMQ
+544 G
-550 SKPITDYQSPITN
+550 
-563 PQSPITNL
+563 L

-583 GNDLALWHRVKPFY
+583 GNDLQLWHRIKPFY
-597 RLIRKDSRE
+597 KLIRKDTRE

-611 SAGSVYVTA
+611 STGSVYVTT

-657 PQAEWRLRSPQEI
+657 SQSEWRLRSPQEI
-670 LSLKIC
+670 LNLKIC

-686 VQVCRYLA
+686 VQVCRFLA

-699 SWERLDPPQP
+699 SWE
-709 PLKRGEKSLEVPLIK
+709 GLE
-724 GDLGGSIFTVFG
+724 GSKIFTVFG
-736 NVSKPDLDEPLIP
+736 NISKPDLDEALIP
-749 DDEADRLIVAKRLIA
+749 DDDLDRLIVAKRLIA

-804 CGDSLVGVTVEQLR
+804 CGDSLLGLTSREQFEKLHLNPEKGNFTGRLVAPKMKPVLQKAIAERLGLKNLR
-818 FWNLDV
+818 DDDRALKEAK
-824 SSHIHQLGM
+824 L
-833 GINEVWNRIREA
+833 REA
-845 ISKRMQLESF
+845 
-855 AVNSLGDRVKKEL
+855 
-868 LLMESQAR
+868 
-876 LKDLKD
+876 D
-882 RADLLVM
+882 RAIAQVRYIGDSLIGECFAKANKAENLKAEDLNRLLETVVLLEDEQERDREI
-889 SYLANCKKSQQDD
+889 SLLKNQAERRLNFDLSQQDLAID
-902 LRREL
+902 SNKRR
-907 LMVANGEM
+907 V
-915 DVSVSQ
+915 
-921 RELLPDLEA
+921 PF
-930 LRPLHWE
+930 HWIF
-937 LEFPEVFL
+937 EFPEIFL
-945 DPPQPP
+945 DQ
-951 LKRGEKILQVPLHK
+951 E
-965 EDLGGSG
+965 SAG
-972 FDAICGNPPFMGGQ
+972 FDAICGNPPFMGGL
-986 KITGAMGTAYRDFIV
+986 KLFNSFGESYRDYLVEYLANGERGNRGTADFC
-1001 EWIANNVKG
+1001 
-1010 SADFVAYFFLQ
+1010 SYFFLQ
-1021 ISRLLKVDGCFGLVA
+1021 VFKLLKNKGFSGLVA

-1043 DTREVGLDQVATKGK
+1043 DSRRIGLDQIYEQKGA

-1072 ALEVAY
+1072 ALEVSYIWLAKESWEGNY
-1078 VWVKK
+1078 F
-1083 GEWNGKYLLDEKSVN
+1083 LDDKLVS
-1098 GITPYLAEISKV
+1098 GINPYLTVPNKAV
-1110 KGNPERLKENEGKSF
+1110 GNPYKLEANSGRSF
-1125 KGTEV
+1125 IGSYV
-1130 HGMGFVLDP
+1130 LGMGFVLEP
-1139 EEANAL
+1139 EEAKAL
-1145 ITQNPKNKDVL
+1145 ITKDSRNKDVL
-1156 FPYINGEDL
+1156 FPFLNGSDV
-1165 NTNYDQS
+1165 NSNYDQS
-1172 ASRWVI
+1172 PSRWVI
-1178 NFRDWA
+1178 NFFDWA
-1184 LSPEYDDPKNP
+1184 LSPEQDDPKKL

-1207 LEIVERLVKS
+1207 LEIVERLVKP
-1217 ERESKADKNQT
+1217 ERQKLNQSVST
-1228 NKDTA
+1228 Q
-1233 KRWWQFKRITKELY
+1233 KRRANNWWTYGQHAPALY
-1247 EAIAQCD
+1247 EAISQYE
-1254 RVLVICLHTK
+1254 RVLVIPLVSK
-1264 YSIFSIVPKSQ
+1264 YFNCAWEPTNI
-1275 VFSHALAVI
+1275 VFSHAVGIIATDSNKDFALI
-1284 SDESYKMLAILCS
+1284 QNT
-1297 SFHDFWAWDKASTMG
+1297 FHDYWAREQGSSLETRM
-1312 GHTLRYTPSDCFETF
+1312 RYTPSDCFETF

-1336 EKELETIGEKYY
+1336 EKELEAIGEKYY
-1348 NHRQQIMQTTQLGL
+1348 NQRSQIMQTSQLGL

-1368 FHDPNDTTADIQ
+1368 FHDPNDTAADIQ
-1380 QLRELHIQMD
+1380 QLRDRHIQMD
-1390 YAVMKAYGWLDLVIG
+1390 YAVAKAYGWTDLG
-1405 DGELVMG
+1405 MSNEELVMS
-1412 NGTITN
+1412 NEKNANYSSLIT
-1418 PQSPITNHQSAITNP
+1418 HY
-1433 LNHNFHQT
+1433 LNHGFHQT

-1466 ARYAEEVKAG
+1466 QRYAEEVKAG
-1476 VGKEKGKRKKEKFV
+1476 LWDKSKGKKKKEKVVQVSEGQTDFL
-1490 DKRQMNLLGKI
+1490 DKI
-1501 N
+1501 NQS

>member
-50 AEWGQEQRDR
+50 AEWGNEQSDR
-60 SIDQEIHRV
+60 QIHRA

-74 LQNTLGYPQE
+74 LVNTLGYPQE

-91 IGEHWRVRLEQQQE
+91 IANHWQIRLEQHQE
-105 TMMPDWVLVDP
+105 TIAPDWVLVDP
-116 RDPQR
+116 QV
-121 ANKPE
+121 NKPE
-126 LLIQIFEPNQKLE
+126 LLIQIFEPSQKLD
-139 GTYKGITRSSN
+139 GTYKGINKGSN

-156 TRMVELLRGLRVS
+156 TRMVELLRGLKVS

-197 NIWIEE
+197 NIWVEE

-263 IDTDHQGRMLAGV
+263 IDADHQGRMLAQV
-276 STQELYQAA
+276 SMQELYRAA

-369 NLFDPD
+369 DLFDPD

-440 DHQAVKSNSTVLGLE
+440 DHQAVKSSSTVLGLD

-464 LLEELEA
+464 LLEDLEA
-471 LAAQGEE
+471 LAAQGED
-478 VLIKFLKKETG
+478 VLVKFLKKDTG

-494 LKKLLS
+494 LKKLLI
-500 FDRELGIGNR
+500 FDSAEALASTSLSQRQNR
-510 ELVMGDGELGIGNRE
+510 TL
-525 LVMGGGELGIGN
+525 
-537 WESGIGD
+537 SGVEGS
-544 GELGMQ
+544 G
-550 SKPITDYQSPITN
+550 
-563 PQSPITNL
+563 L

-583 GNDLALWHRVKPFY
+583 GNDLQLWHRIKPFY

-657 PQAEWRLRSPQEI
+657 SQSEWRLRSPQEI
-670 LSLKIC
+670 LNLKIC

-686 VQVCRYLA
+686 VQVCRFLA

-699 SWERLDPPQP
+699 SWE
-709 PLKRGEKSLEVPLIK
+709 GLE
-724 GDLGGSIFTVFG
+724 GSKIFTVFG
-736 NVSKPDLDEPLIP
+736 NISKPDLDEALIP
-749 DDEADRLIVAKRLIA
+749 DDDLDRLIVAKRLIA

-804 CGDSLVGVTVEQLR
+804 CGDSLLGLTSREQFEKLHLNPEKGNFTGRLVAPKMKPVLQNAIAERLGLKNLR
-818 FWNLDV
+818 DDDRALKEAK
-824 SSHIHQLGM
+824 L
-833 GINEVWNRIREA
+833 REA
-845 ISKRMQLESF
+845 
-855 AVNSLGDRVKKEL
+855 
-868 LLMESQAR
+868 
-876 LKDLKD
+876 D
-882 RADLLVM
+882 RAIAQVRYIGDSLIGECFAKANKAENLKAEDLNRLLETVVLLEDEQERDREI
-889 SYLANCKKSQQDD
+889 SLLKNQAERRLNFDLSQQDLAAD
-902 LRREL
+902 SNKRR
-907 LMVANGEM
+907 V
-915 DVSVSQ
+915 
-921 RELLPDLEA
+921 PF
-930 LRPLHWE
+930 HWIF
-937 LEFPEVFL
+937 EFPEIFL
-945 DPPQPP
+945 DQ
-951 LKRGEKILQVPLHK
+951 ENA
-965 EDLGGSG
+965 G

-1001 EWIANNVKG
+1001 EWVANNVKG
-1010 SADFVAYFFLQ
+1010 SADFVTYFFLQ
-1021 ISRLLKVDGCFGLVA
+1021 ISRLLKKDGCFGLVA

-1078 VWVKK
+1078 VWAKK
-1083 GEWNGKYLLDEKSVN
+1083 GEWKGKYSLNEKSVN
-1098 GITPYLAEISKV
+1098 GITPYLTETGQTSGTPFKLEANS
-1110 KGNPERLKENEGKSF
+1110 GKSF
-1125 KGTEV
+1125 QGSNV
-1130 HGMGFVLDP
+1130 LGIGFTMSPD
-1139 EEANAL
+1139 EAKAL
-1145 ITQNPKNKDVL
+1145 ITKNPKNQDVL
-1156 FPYINGEDL
+1156 FPYLNGEDL
-1165 NTNYDQS
+1165 NSTYDQS
-1172 ASRWVI
+1172 PSRWVI
-1178 NFRDWA
+1178 NFKNWA
-1184 LSPEYDDPKNP
+1184 LSPEHDDPKKP

-1207 LEIVERLVKS
+1207 LEIVERLVKP
-1217 ERESKADKNQT
+1217 ERAKNSDK
-1228 NKDTA
+1228 
-1233 KRWWQFKRITKELY
+1233 KRREIWWQFTRPTLELY

-1254 RVLVICLHTK
+1254 RVLVVSRVSK
-1264 YSIFSIVPKSQ
+1264 YFSIVYAQ
-1275 VFSHALAVI
+1275 HGWVYNERLTVFIPFRGAFSL
-1284 SDESYKMLAILCS
+1284 LQN
-1297 SFHDFWAWDKASTMG
+1297 SFHESWMLLYGSTLETRPM
-1312 GHTLRYTPSDCFETF
+1312 YTPSDCFETF

-1336 EKELETIGEKYY
+1336 EKELEAIGEKYY
-1348 NHRQQIMQTTQLGL
+1348 NQRQQIMQTTQLGL

-1368 FHDPNDTTADIQ
+1368 FHDPNDTADDIQ

-1390 YAVMKAYGWLDLVIG
+1390 YAVMKAYQVRDFAKENPLLDL
-1405 DGELVMG
+1405 
-1412 NGTITN
+1412 
-1418 PQSPITNHQSAITNP
+1418 NHD
-1433 LNHNFHQT
+1433 FHQT

-1466 ARYAEEVKAG
+1466 QRYAEEVKAG
-1476 VGKEKGKRKKEKFV
+1476 VGKEKGKRKKEKVV
-1490 DKRQMNLLGKI
+1490 DKRQTVLDV
-1501 N
+1501 

>member
-50 AEWGQEQRDR
+50 AEWGNEQSDR
-60 SIDQEIHRV
+60 RIEREIHRA

-74 LQNTLGYPQE
+74 LVNTLGYPQE

-91 IGEHWRVRLEQQQE
+91 IANHWRIRMEQHQE
-105 TMMPDWVLVDP
+105 TLAPDWVLVDAH
-116 RDPQR
+116 DPNKV
-121 ANKPE
+121 NKPE
-126 LLIQIFEPNQKLE
+126 LLIQIFEPSQKLD
-139 GTYKGITRSSN
+139 GSYKESK

-156 TRMVELLRGLRVS
+156 TRMVELLRGLKVS

-183 APQGGTSSTVSWYA
+183 APQGWTSSTVSWYG
-197 NIWIEE
+197 NIWVEE

-224 QDTLASLCDRSKN
+224 QDTLGSLCDRSKN

-263 IDTDHQGRMLAGV
+263 IDADHQGRMLARV
-276 STQELYQAA
+276 SMQELYRAA

-369 NLFDPD
+369 DLFDPD

-413 GGGFEPRRLSF
+413 GGSFEPRRLSF

-440 DHQAVKSNSTVLGLE
+440 DHQAVKSSSTVLGLD

-464 LLEELEA
+464 LLEDLET

-478 VLIKFLKKETG
+478 ALLKFLKKETG

-494 LKKLLS
+494 LKKLLPS
-500 FDRELGIGNR
+500 SPQPPSPKEGEGGAREFTPLSLLGRGA
-510 ELVMGDGELGIGNRE
+510 
-525 LVMGGGELGIGN
+525 GGEG
-537 WESGIGD
+537 
-544 GELGMQ
+544 
-550 SKPITDYQSPITN
+550 
-563 PQSPITNL
+563 L

-583 GNDLALWHRVKPFY
+583 GNDLNLWNRIKPFY
-597 RLIRKDSRE
+597 RLIRKDTRE

-611 SAGSVYVTA
+611 STGSVYVTT

-670 LSLKIC
+670 LNLKIC

-699 SWERLDPPQP
+699 SWE
-709 PLKRGEKSLEVPLIK
+709 GLE
-724 GDLGGSIFTVFG
+724 GSKIFTVFG
-736 NVSKPDLDEPLIP
+736 NISKPDLDEALIP
-749 DDEADRLIVAKRLIA
+749 DDDLDRLIVAKRLIS

-818 FWNLDV
+818 FWDLDV
-824 SSHIHQLGM
+824 SSHIHQLGI
-833 GINEVWNRIREA
+833 GINEVWIRIREA
-845 ISKRMQLESF
+845 ISKRMELESF
-855 AVNSLGDRVKKEL
+855 TVNSREDRAKKEAL
-868 LLMESQAR
+868 LAESQAR
-876 LKDLKD
+876 IKDLKD

-889 SYLANCKKSQQDD
+889 SYLASCKRSQQDD

-907 LMVANGEM
+907 LLVANGEM

-930 LRPLHWE
+930 LRPFHWE
-937 LEFPEVFL
+937 LEFPDVFL
-945 DPPQPP
+945 PSPSSLSQ
-951 LKRGEKILQVPLHK
+951 KGRGGTNSKTVLAPISL
-965 EDLGGSG
+965 DGRGAGGEGG
-972 FDAICGNPPFMGGQ
+972 FDAICGNPPFMGGK

-1001 EWIANNVKG
+1001 EWIGNNVKG
-1010 SADFVAYFFLQ
+1010 NADFVAYFFLQ
-1021 ISRLLKVDGCFGLVA
+1021 VSWLLKKNGCFGLVA

-1043 DTREVGLDQVATKGK
+1043 DTREVGLDEVVNPSPPKDPSK
-1058 IYRAIPSRPWSGTA
+1058 IRRIVSKSVIYRAIPSRPWSGTA
-1072 ALEVAY
+1072 ALEVSY
-1078 VWVKK
+1078 VWAKK
-1083 GEWNGKYLLDEKSVN
+1083 GDWNGKHYLYDKPVKA
-1098 GITPYLAEISKV
+1098 ITPYLTVQSSELV
-1110 KGNPERLKENEGKSF
+1110 KPYRLDENSGKSF
-1125 KGTEV
+1125 QGSIV
-1130 HGMGFVLDP
+1130 LGMGFVLDP
-1139 EEANAL
+1139 DEAEAL
-1145 ITQNPKNKDVL
+1145 ITKNHKNKDVL
-1156 FPYINGEDL
+1156 FPYLNGQDL
-1165 NTNYDQS
+1165 NSNLDQS
-1172 ASRWVI
+1172 PARWVI
-1178 NFRDWA
+1178 NFSDWA
-1184 LSPEYDDPKNP
+1184 LSPEHDDPKNP

-1207 LEIVERLVKS
+1207 LEILERLVKP
-1217 ERESKADKNQT
+1217 ERLTKA
-1228 NKDTA
+1228 KDVA
-1233 KRWWQFKRITKELY
+1233 AAPWWQYWRIRGELY
-1247 EAIAQCD
+1247 EKIAQCD
-1254 RVLVICLHTK
+1254 RVLVVSQTSK
-1264 YSIFSIVPKSQ
+1264 YHGFVFAPNNIIYSHKVVAFPNPKFNFFSLMS
-1275 VFSHALAVI
+1275 
-1284 SDESYKMLAILCS
+1284 S
-1297 SFHDFWAWDKASTMG
+1297 SFHTNWVLFFGSSLET
-1312 GHTLRYTPSDCFETF
+1312 RPVYTPSDCFETF

-1368 FHDPNDTTADIQ
+1368 FHDPNDTAADIQ

-1390 YAVMKAYGWLDLVIG
+1390 YAVAKAYGWVEQLR
-1405 DGELVMG
+1405 
-1412 NGTITN
+1412 ITN
-1418 PQSPITNHQSAITNP
+1418 YELGGEQFP
-1433 LNHNFHQT
+1433 LAHGFHQT

-1466 ARYAEEVKAG
+1466 QRYAEEVKAG
-1476 VGKEKGKRKKEKFV
+1476 VGKSKGKRKKEKVVQVSEGQTNFL
-1490 DKRQMNLLGKI
+1490 DKI
-1501 N
+1501 NQS

>member
-440 DHQAVKSNSTVLGLE
+440 DHQAVRSNSTVLGLE

-478 VLIKFLKKETG
+478 VLVKFLRKETG

-525 LVMGGGELGIGN
+525 LVM
-537 WESGIGD
+537 GD

>member
-1 MSIARH
+1 MELLSLFMSIARH

-50 AEWGQEQRDR
+50 AEWGNEQSDR
-60 SIDQEIHRV
+60 RIDREIHRA

-74 LQNTLGYPQE
+74 LVNTLGYPQE

-91 IGEHWRVRLEQQQE
+91 IANHWRIRMEQHQE
-105 TMMPDWVLVDP
+105 TIAPDWVLVDP
-116 RDPQR
+116 HDPNKV
-121 ANKPE
+121 NKPE
-126 LLIQIFEPNQKLE
+126 LLIQIFEPSQKLD
-139 GTYKGITRSSN
+139 GTYKGINKGSN

-156 TRMVELLRGLRVS
+156 TRMVELLRGLKVS

-183 APQGGTSSTVSWYA
+183 APQGGTSSTVSWYG
-197 NIWIEE
+197 NIWVEE

-263 IDTDHQGRMLAGV
+263 IDADHQGKMLAQV
-276 STQELYQAA
+276 SMQELYRAA

-369 NLFDPD
+369 DLFDPD

-440 DHQAVKSNSTVLGLE
+440 DHQAVRSLSTVLGLE

-464 LLEELEA
+464 LLEDLEA
-471 LAAQGEE
+471 LAAQGED
-478 VLIKFLKKETG
+478 VLVKFLKKDTG

-494 LKKLLS
+494 LKKLLI
-500 FDRELGIGNR
+500 FDSASALSNI
-510 ELVMGDGELGIGNRE
+510 
-525 LVMGGGELGIGN
+525 
-537 WESGIGD
+537 
-544 GELGMQ
+544 
-550 SKPITDYQSPITN
+550 
-563 PQSPITNL
+563 NL
-571 SHYEESRYLTRC
+571 SHFEESRYLTRC
-583 GNDLALWHRVKPFY
+583 GNDLNLWNRIKPFY
-597 RLIRKDSRE
+597 RLIRKDTRE
-606 YPVII
+606 YPLII
-611 SAGSVYVTA
+611 PVGAVYVTA

-670 LSLKIC
+670 LNLKIC

-686 VQVCRYLA
+686 VQVCRFLA

-699 SWERLDPPQP
+699 SWE
-709 PLKRGEKSLEVPLIK
+709 GLE
-724 GDLGGSIFTVFG
+724 GSKIFTVFG
-736 NVSKPDLDEPLIP
+736 NISKPDLDEALIP
-749 DDEADRLIVAKRLIA
+749 DDDLDRLIVAKRLIA

-818 FWNLDV
+818 FWDLDV
-824 SSHIHQLGM
+824 SSHIHQLGI

-845 ISKRMQLESF
+845 IAKRMELESF
-855 AVNSLGDRVKKEL
+855 TVNSREDRAKKEAL
-868 LLMESQAR
+868 LAVSQAR
-876 LKDLKD
+876 SKDLKD

-889 SYLANCKKSQQDD
+889 SYLASCKRSQQDD

-907 LMVANGEM
+907 LLVANGEM

-930 LRPLHWE
+930 LRPFHWE

-945 DPPQPP
+945 PSPPAP
-951 LKRGEKILQVPLHK
+951 LPRGEGRKNKKDVLLSPLALW
-965 EDLGGSG
+965 ERGLGGEGG

-1021 ISRLLKVDGCFGLVA
+1021 ISRLLKNDGCFGLVA

-1078 VWVKK
+1078 VWAKK
-1083 GEWNGKYLLDEKSVN
+1083 GEWKGKYFLNEKSVN
-1098 GITPYLAEISKV
+1098 GITPYLTEIGQTS
-1110 KGNPERLKENEGKSF
+1110 GTPFRLEANSGKSF
-1125 KGTEV
+1125 QGSTV
-1130 HGMGFVLDP
+1130 LGMGFVLEPD
-1139 EEANAL
+1139 EAKAL
-1145 ITQNPKNKDVL
+1145 ITKNPKNKDIL
-1156 FPYINGEDL
+1156 FPYLNGSDL
-1165 NTNYDQS
+1165 NSNPDQS
-1172 ASRWVI
+1172 PARWVI
-1178 NFRDWA
+1178 NFFDWA
-1184 LSPEYDDPKNP
+1184 LSPEHDDPKKP

-1207 LEIVERLVKS
+1207 LEIVERLVKP
-1217 ERESKADKNQT
+1217 ERDKNT
-1228 NKDTA
+1228 FSKSA
-1233 KRWWQFKRITKELY
+1233 LKKWWLYERSRPELY
-1247 EAIAQCD
+1247 ETIAQCD
-1254 RVLVICLHTK
+1254 RVLVHPLTSKHHSLIF
-1264 YSIFSIVPKSQ
+1264 YSNNI
-1275 VFSHALAVI
+1275 VFSHMTVILKFEKWFEYCILQSEIHWLWALLYGNKL
-1284 SDESYKMLAILCS
+1284 E
-1297 SFHDFWAWDKASTMG
+1297 T
-1312 GHTLRYTPSDCFETF
+1312 RPQYTPTDCFETF

-1348 NHRQQIMQTTQLGL
+1348 NQRQQIMQTTQLGL

-1368 FHDPNDTTADIQ
+1368 FHDPNDTAIDIQ

-1390 YAVMKAYGWLDLVIG
+1390 YAVAKAYGWVEQLR
-1405 DGELVMG
+1405 
-1412 NGTITN
+1412 ITN
-1418 PQSPITNHQSAITNP
+1418 YELGVEGEQFP
-1433 LNHNFHQT
+1433 LAHGFHQT

-1466 ARYAEEVKAG
+1466 QRYAEEVKAG
-1476 VGKEKGKRKKEKFV
+1476 VGKEKGKKKKEKFV
-1490 DKRQMNLLGKI
+1490 DKRQTVLDV
-1501 N
+1501 

>member
-50 AEWGQEQRDR
+50 AEWGNEQRDR
-60 SIDQEIHRV
+60 SIDQEIHRA

-74 LQNTLGYPQE
+74 LQNTLGYPQS

-105 TMMPDWVLVDP
+105 TLMPDWVLVDP

-126 LLIQIFEPNQKLE
+126 LLIQIFEPSQKLD
-139 GTYKGITRSSN
+139 GTYKGINRGITKASN

-183 APQGGTSSTVSWYA
+183 APQGGTSSTVSWYG

-224 QDTLASLCDRSKN
+224 QDTLVCLCDRSKN

-263 IDTDHQGRMLAGV
+263 IDADHQGRMLAGV
-276 STQELYQAA
+276 SMQELYQAA

-301 GLLLLGEERYDKNY
+301 GLLLLGEDRYDKNY

-375 AFPFLEGRFEGHDEP
+375 AFPFLEGRFEGNDEP

-440 DHQAVKSNSTVLGLE
+440 DHQAVRSPSTVLGLE

-471 LAAQGEE
+471 LAALGEDA
-478 VLIKFLKKETG
+478 LLKFLKKETG

-494 LKKLLS
+494 LKKLLI
-500 FDRELGIGNR
+500 FDSAEALSNI
-510 ELVMGDGELGIGNRE
+510 
-525 LVMGGGELGIGN
+525 
-537 WESGIGD
+537 
-544 GELGMQ
+544 
-550 SKPITDYQSPITN
+550 
-563 PQSPITNL
+563 NL

-583 GNDLALWHRVKPFY
+583 GNDLNLWHRIKPFY

-657 PQAEWRLRSPQEI
+657 PQGEWKLKSPQEI

-686 VQVCRYLA
+686 VQVCRFLA

-699 SWERLDPPQP
+699 SWEGLGSPHPPS
-709 PLKRGEKSLEVPLIK
+709 PLLPRREKGEQENFLPSPV
-724 GDLGGSIFTVFG
+724 LGEGLGVRDVFTVFG
-736 NVSKPDLDEPLIP
+736 NISKPDLDEALIP
-749 DDEADRLIVAKRLIA
+749 DDDLDRLIVAKRLIA

-804 CGDSLVGVTVEQLR
+804 CGDSLVGLTSREQFEKLHLNPEKGNFTGRLVAPKMKPVLQKAIAERLGLKNLR
-818 FWNLDV
+818 DDDRALKEAK
-824 SSHIHQLGM
+824 L
-833 GINEVWNRIREA
+833 REA
-845 ISKRMQLESF
+845 DRAIAQVRYIGDSLIGECFAKANKAENLKAEDLNRLLET
-855 AVNSLGDRVKKEL
+855 VVL
-868 LLMESQAR
+868 
-876 LKDLKD
+876 LKDEQERDREISLLKNQAE
-882 RADLLVM
+882 RRLNFDL
-889 SYLANCKKSQQDD
+889 SQQDLAAD
-902 LRREL
+902 SNKRR
-907 LMVANGEM
+907 V
-915 DVSVSQ
+915 
-921 RELLPDLEA
+921 PF
-930 LRPLHWE
+930 HWIF
-937 LEFPEVFL
+937 EFPEIFL
-945 DPPQPP
+945 DQ
-951 LKRGEKILQVPLHK
+951 ENA
-965 EDLGGSG
+965 G
-972 FDAICGNPPFMGGQ
+972 FDAICGNPPFMGGK
-986 KITGAMGTAYRDFIV
+986 KITGAMGTPYRDFLV
-1001 EWIANNVKG
+1001 EWVANNVKG
-1010 SADFVAYFFLQ
+1010 NADFVAYFFLQ
-1021 ISRLLKVDGCFGLVA
+1021 ISRLLKDDGCFGLVA
-1036 TNTISQG
+1036 TNTIAQG
-1043 DTREVGLDQVATKGK
+1043 DTREIGLDQVATKGK

-1078 VWVKK
+1078 VWAKK
-1083 GEWNGKYLLDEKSVN
+1083 GEWKGEYFLDNQSVKA
-1098 GITPYLAEISKV
+1098 ITPYLTIQSSELGK
-1110 KGNPERLKENEGKSF
+1110 PYRLELNSGKSF
-1125 KGTEV
+1125 IGSYLL
-1130 HGMGFVLDP
+1130 GMGFVLEP
-1139 EEANAL
+1139 EESEAL
-1145 ITQNPKNKDVL
+1145 ITKNPINKDVL
-1156 FPYINGEDL
+1156 FPYLNGQDL
-1165 NTNYDQS
+1165 NSNPDQS
-1172 ASRWVI
+1172 PARWVI
-1178 NFRDWA
+1178 NFFDWA

-1207 LEIVERLVKS
+1207 LEILERLVKP
-1217 ERESKADKNQT
+1217 ERLTKA
-1228 NKDTA
+1228 KDVA
-1233 KRWWQFKRITKELY
+1233 AAPWWQYWRIRGELY
-1247 EAIAQCD
+1247 ETITQCD
-1254 RVLVICLHTK
+1254 RVLSIPRVSKFLTLSFVPTNIVMSEATVCIASDK
-1264 YSIFSIVPKSQ
+1264 YIDF
-1275 VFSHALAVI
+1275 ALIQNTFHECWAR
-1284 SDESYKMLAILCS
+1284 DKGS
-1297 SFHDFWAWDKASTMG
+1297 SLETRM
-1312 GHTLRYTPSDCFETF
+1312 RYTPSDCFETF

-1348 NHRQQIMQTTQLGL
+1348 NQRQQIMQTTQLGL

-1368 FHDPNDTTADIQ
+1368 FHDPNDTAADIQ

-1390 YAVMKAYGWLDLVIG
+1390 YAVAKAYGWLDLGMG
-1405 DGELVMG
+1405 DGELGMG
-1412 NGTITN
+1412 NGELDNPQSPITN
-1418 PQSPITNHQSAITNP
+1418 PQSPITNYQSPIPNP

-1441 KQGLRFTISETAR
+1441 KQGLRFTISETTR

-1466 ARYAEEVKAG
+1466 QRYAEEVKAG
-1476 VGKEKGKRKKEKFV
+1476 VGKEKGKRKKEKVV
-1490 DKRQMNLLGKI
+1490 DKRQTVLDV
-1501 N
+1501 

>member
-1 MSIARH
+1 MLIARH

-50 AEWGQEQRDR
+50 AEWGQDQRDR
-60 SIDQEIHRV
+60 EIHWA

-84 YLKTGQE
+84 YLRTGQE

-105 TMMPDWVLVDP
+105 TLIPDWVLVDP
-116 RDPQR
+116 HDPSK
-121 ANKPE
+121 ANRPE
-126 LLIQIFEPNQKLE
+126 LLIQIFEPSQKLD
-139 GTYKGITRSSN
+139 GTYKGISKGSN

-183 APQGGTSSTVSWYA
+183 APQGGTSSTVSWYG
-197 NIWIEE
+197 NIWVEE

-263 IDTDHQGRMLAGV
+263 IDADHQGRMLAQV
-276 STQELYQAA
+276 SMQELYQAA

-369 NLFDPD
+369 DLFDPD

-440 DHQAVKSNSTVLGLE
+440 DHQAVRSLSTVLGLE

-464 LLEELEA
+464 LLEDLEA

-478 VLIKFLKKETG
+478 VLVKFLKKETG
-489 RGEAA
+489 RGESA

-500 FDRELGIGNR
+500 VDR
-510 ELVMGDGELGIGNRE
+510 ELVMGDGELGIG
-525 LVMGGGELGIGN
+525 
-537 WESGIGD
+537 
-544 GELGMQ
+544 
-550 SKPITDYQSPITN
+550 QSPITN
-563 PQSPITNL
+563 HQLPITNL

-583 GNDLALWHRVKPFY
+583 GNDLALWHRIKPFY
-597 RLIRKDSRE
+597 RLIRKDTRD

-611 SAGSVYVTA
+611 SAGAVYVTA

-643 TLEPLVYVGVSEGL
+643 TLEPLVYVGVSEGI
-657 PQAEWRLRSPQEI
+657 PQDKWRLRSPQEI
-670 LSLKIC
+670 LNLKIC

-686 VQVCRYLA
+686 VQVCRFLA

-709 PLKRGEKSLEVPLIK
+709 PLKRGEKSLEVPLYK

-736 NVSKPDLDEPLIP
+736 NISKPDLDEALIP
-749 DDEADRLIVAKRLIA
+749 DDDLDRLIVAKRLIA

-818 FWNLDV
+818 FWDLDV
-824 SSHIHQLGM
+824 SSHIHQLGI

-845 ISKRMQLESF
+845 IAKRMELESF
-855 AVNSLGDRVKKEL
+855 TVNSREDRAKKEAL
-868 LLMESQAR
+868 LAESQAR
-876 LKDLKD
+876 IKDLKD

-889 SYLANCKKSQQDD
+889 SYLASCKRSQQDD

-907 LMVANGEM
+907 LLVANGEM

-930 LRPLHWE
+930 LRPFHWE

-945 DPPQPP
+945 PSPPAP
-951 LKRGEKILQVPLHK
+951 LPLGEGSKKKKDVLLSPLALWERG
-965 EDLGGSG
+965 LGGEGG
-972 FDAICGNPPFMGGQ
+972 FDAICGNPPFMGGS
-986 KITGAMGTAYRDFIV
+986 KITGVMGTPYRDFLV
-1001 EWIANNVKG
+1001 DWIAQKKG
-1010 SADFVAYFFLQ
+1010 NADFVAYFFLQ
-1021 ISRLLKVDGCFGLVA
+1021 VCNLLKENGCFGLVA
-1036 TNTISQG
+1036 TNTIAQG
-1043 DTREVGLDQVATKGK
+1043 DTREIGLDQVATKGK

-1072 ALEVAY
+1072 ALDVAY
-1078 VWVKK
+1078 VWFKK
-1083 GEWNGKYLLDEKSVN
+1083 AIWAGKCYLNEKPVN
-1098 GITPYLAEISKV
+1098 NITPYLGVSGEVI
-1110 KGNPERLKENEGKSF
+1110 GNPYRLESNANKSF

-1130 HGMGFVLDP
+1130 HGMGFVLG
-1139 EEANAL
+1139 ETEVNEL
-1145 ITQNPKNKDVL
+1145 ILKDPKNADVL
-1156 FPYINGEDL
+1156 SPYLTGEDL
-1165 NTNYDQS
+1165 TSHPHQS
-1172 ASRWVI
+1172 TSRWVI
-1178 NFRDWA
+1178 NFKDWI
-1184 LSPEYDDPKNP
+1184 LSQESDDPKNP
-1195 KGAPYASDYPDC
+1195 KGSPYASDYPDC
-1207 LEIVERLVKS
+1207 LKILENSVKLH
-1217 ERESKADKNQT
+1217 RETKADRNST
-1228 NKDTA
+1228 NRDTA
-1233 KRWWQFKRITKELY
+1233 
-1247 EAIAQCD
+1247 
-1254 RVLVICLHTK
+1254 LVVQKSLEKVARH
-1264 YSIFSIVPKSQ
+1264 IVSK
-1275 VFSHALAVI
+1275 
-1284 SDESYKMLAILCS
+1284 
-1297 SFHDFWAWDKASTMG
+1297 
-1312 GHTLRYTPSDCFETF
+1312 
-1327 PFPTLTPET
+1327 
-1336 EKELETIGEKYY
+1336 
-1348 NHRQQIMQTTQLGL
+1348 
-1362 TKTYNR
+1362 
-1368 FHDPNDTTADIQ
+1368 
-1380 QLRELHIQMD
+1380 
-1390 YAVMKAYGWLDLVIG
+1390 
-1405 DGELVMG
+1405 
-1412 NGTITN
+1412 
-1418 PQSPITNHQSAITNP
+1418 
-1433 LNHNFHQT
+1433 
-1441 KQGLRFTISETAR
+1441 
-1454 RDILDRLLALNH
+1454 
-1466 ARYAEEVKAG
+1466 
-1476 VGKEKGKRKKEKFV
+1476 
-1490 DKRQMNLLGKI
+1490 
-1501 N
+1501 